1 MEHAHHNTLEQ
12 LNTSLNDPE
21 TLRAYK
27 EHYDDYK
34 PSLFPRLLGNML
46 VFFGNVVYG
55 RAPTYLKFRAIE
67 VIARVPYHSWSSA
80 SYTHLTMFFTDE
92 RRALRYSKSIR
103 FADIAQ
109 ANETMHVVVISH
121 LAQAEARAGIL
132 RHTLIP
138 ILFSFFYFWSSYIL
152 YFFHPKASYE
162 LNYLFESHAFQQ
174 YDEFLRVYEDV
185 LRSKPI
191 ESSFLTHYGR
201 THANQYEF
209 FRAVRNDEIIHR
221 NTSID
226 VIQKL

>member
-1 MEHAHHNTLEQ
+1 MEHAHHDTLEQ

-21 TLRAYK
+21 TLRTYK

-34 PSLFPRLLGNML
+34 PSLLPRLLGNML
-46 VFFGNVVYG
+46 IFFGNVVYG

-80 SYTHLTMFFTDE
+80 SYTHLTLFFTDE

-109 ANETMHVVVISH
+109 ANETMHVVVISR
-121 LAQAEARAGIL
+121 LAQAEARAGVL

-174 YDEFLRVYEDV
+174 YDEFLRVYGDV
-185 LRSKPI
+185 LRSKQI

-201 THANQYEF
+201 THVNQYEF

-221 NTSID
+221 NTSIE

>member
-1 MEHAHHNTLEQ
+1 MEHTHHNTLEQ
-12 LNTSLNDPE
+12 LNASLNDPE

-55 RAPTYLKFRAIE
+55 GTPTYLKFRAIE

-109 ANETMHVVVISH
+109 ANETMHVVVISR
-121 LAQAEARAGIL
+121 LAQAEAHAGVL

-174 YDEFLRVYEDV
+174 YDEFLRVYKDV
-185 LRSKPI
+185 LASKPI
-191 ESSFLTHYGR
+191 ESAFLTHYGR

-221 NTSID
+221 NTSIEA
-226 VIQKL
+226 IQKL